1 MHKTQRATATDFPK
15 RRLSSWGFI
24 IAIVVA
30 VGLLAFVRQYAGRT
44 AQTPEMFA
52 SAASLD
58 QALAQ
63 SSSSGK
69 PLFVVI
75 TADWCPPCQMY
86 KRDALADEQV
96 VRAVLE
102 AAIPVYIDHDKDKDD
117 VARLAG
123 MGLPERFGLPTTLI
137 VREGGIT
144 EFVQGRLS
152 PADVVSL
159 VKRSAG

>member
-1 MHKTQRATATDFPK
+1 MNKSERANDSAFPR

-24 IAIVVA
+24 FAIVVA

-52 SAASLD
+52 SGVSLE
-58 QALAQ
+58 QALVE
-63 SSSSGK
+63 SNSSGR

-86 KRDALADEQV
+86 KRDALADAQV
-96 VRAVLE
+96 VGAVLD
-102 AAIPVYIDHDKDKDD
+102 AAIPVYIDHDKHKDD

-123 MGLPERFGLPTTLI
+123 MGLPDRFGLPTTLI
-137 VREGGIT
+137 VREGAIA
-144 EFVQGRLS
+144 EFVQGRQS
-152 PADVVSL
+152 PADVVAL
-159 VKRSAG
+159 VRRSAG